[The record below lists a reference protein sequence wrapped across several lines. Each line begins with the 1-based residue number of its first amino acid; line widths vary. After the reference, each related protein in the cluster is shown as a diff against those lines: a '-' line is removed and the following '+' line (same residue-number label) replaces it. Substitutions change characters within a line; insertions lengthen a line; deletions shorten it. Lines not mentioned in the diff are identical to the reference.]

1 MAHKKTFAKKVAEFM
16 IGEIITAGLALIMI
30 VYGFSYFNMQYAW
43 TELVNML
50 AKETGTGADLIRE
63 IGFLASKM
71 STVFPFNLIYSG
83 ESYSNLMLLGVFLSL
98 IGLILLIAISPSK
111 DHFWKDLG
119 KELIIP
125 GIIGLLVVLFIQVLA
140 IVSFYQLAQL
150 SSLKEVLAAAE
161 SSKVFSSGQAL
172 FGAYSD
178 ILVMGIY
185 FVVFGSIIYTILNA
199 RKIRAAI
206 LRMVSRTALYSGFV
220 FIGYYAFLR
229 LIIVKFIADSA
240 FGPILKV
247 FAVTSSMSHT
257 TFMISIVMIILGME
271 MRKYARWL
279 HAHHVHG
286 TIVS

>member
-1 MAHKKTFAKKVAEFM
+1 MTHKKSLARKVADFA

-30 VYGFSYFNMQYAW
+30 VYGLSYFDMQYAW
-43 TELVNML
+43 TELVNLL
-50 AKETGTGADLIRE
+50 AKETGTGADVINE
-63 IGFLASKM
+63 ISFVASKL
-71 STVFPFNLIYSG
+71 STTFPFNLVYG
-83 ESYSNLMLLGVFLSL
+83 ASYSNLMLLGIFLSL
-98 IGLILLIAISPSK
+98 VGLILLIAISPSK
-111 DHFWKDLG
+111 DRFWKELG

-125 GIIGLLVVLFIQVLA
+125 GVIGILVVLFIQILA
-140 IVSFYQLAQL
+140 IASFYQLAQL
-150 SSLKEVLAAAE
+150 SSLSEVLHAAE
-161 SSKVFSSGQAL
+161 SSKALSSGQAF

-185 FVVFGSIIYTILNA
+185 FVVFGSIVYTILNA
-199 RKIRAAI
+199 RKIRAAL

-220 FIGYYAFLR
+220 FIGYYLFLR
-229 LIIVKFIADSA
+229 LIILKFIANSA
-240 FGPILKV
+240 FGPVLKV

-257 TFMISIVMIILGME
+257 TFMISIAMIVLGME